1 MAFCI
6 ACVNFGPVVGFN
18 AIISLTTVALLF
30 SYLLTIS
37 CVIWRRLFG
46 EPLPRERFTLGKL
59 GLPIN
64 IIAWLCVAPL
74 TVISM

>member
-1 MAFCI
+1 MALAI
-6 ACVNFGPVVGFN
+6 ALVNFGPAVGFN

-30 SYLLTIS
+30 SYLITIS
-37 CVIWRRLFG
+37 CVIWRRTAG
-46 EPLPRERFTLGKL
+46 RPLPVERFSLGAM

-74 TVISM
+74 TVISV